1 MSLADIKFLS
11 DLDKKYPDEL
21 GTTYALNKYQKSRIS
36 DIRQRVIGVSTLN
49 QISISGNTAVQNVR
63 AFGLENLFQV
73 ASIKNSAM
81 KLGLGY
87 R

>member
-21 GTTYALNKYQKSRIS
+21 GTTYALDQYQKSRIS
-36 DIRQRVIGVSTLN
+36 DIRKRVIGVSTLN
-49 QISISGNTAVQNVR
+49 QISISGNKAVQNIR
-63 AFGLENLFQV
+63 AFGLENLFQI
-73 ASIKNSAM
+73 ASIKNNAM
-81 KLGLGY
+81 KLGLGH